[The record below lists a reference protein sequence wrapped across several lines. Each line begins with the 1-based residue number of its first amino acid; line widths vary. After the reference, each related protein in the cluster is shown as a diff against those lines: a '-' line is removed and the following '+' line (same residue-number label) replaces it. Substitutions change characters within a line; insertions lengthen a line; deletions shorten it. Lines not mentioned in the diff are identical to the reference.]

1 MNKMITKLLTY
12 ASTFAFFV
20 ALTSASVASWGTT
33 YQPEEPKSLAKYKNC

>member
-1 MNKMITKLLTY
+1 MNKMIIKLLSY

-33 YQPEEPKSLAKYKNC
+33 YQPEEPESLKKYKTC